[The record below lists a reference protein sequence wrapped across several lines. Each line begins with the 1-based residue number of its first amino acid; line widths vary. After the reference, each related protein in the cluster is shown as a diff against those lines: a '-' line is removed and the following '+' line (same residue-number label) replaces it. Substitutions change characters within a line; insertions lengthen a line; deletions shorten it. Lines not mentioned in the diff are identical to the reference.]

1 MSTENTPSV
10 STPAPSTPRTPNL
23 AQRYP
28 ALFEHTPILTQRE
41 MSARKRLIRQPE
53 CGFGAICKSTPP
65 ARRIMPTPD
74 VRVINFKN
82 TKPVLSPH
90 YNAKKKTDYLNQSF
104 SIYEKPLGRG
114 SFAMVAK
121 AESKD
126 DGKKYAIKL
135 GMKYKTKFD
144 RYQQLREVVFLQFVN
159 HPNCVRFV
167 SAWEEADRLHIQTE
181 LCEGNLHEYIEK
193 NGELPEP
200 RVWDVLLDVLRAVV
214 YLHFHHILHL
224 DIKPENILFDSNG
237 IAKLSDFGLAFDL
250 ISDDPDDCR
259 IEGDSRYL
267 AREALDD
274 EGERVSTKRD
284 IYSLG
289 VTVLQLATDLY
300 LPPNGDDLQGI
311 RDLQLPDHILNCMSG
326 ELFSIVSKMMSE
338 DPVVRPEAQEILSM
352 SGVIEREFVR
362 RHFVEAMLPSTESE
376 DSQRNSDWLRM
387 TLQRIKLECQS
398 QDYYQQRVA
407 RSCPSV
413 KTPKRPQ
420 YAPS

>member
-82 TKPVLSPH
+82 TPTTTQ
-90 YNAKKKTDYLNQSF
+90 KKKTDYLNQSF

-135 GMKYKTKFD
+135 GMKYKTNSCAKSYSCSSSIIRTAYASF
-144 RYQQLREVVFLQFVN
+144 LRG
-159 HPNCVRFV
+159 
-167 SAWEEADRLHIQTE
+167 EEADRLHIQTE